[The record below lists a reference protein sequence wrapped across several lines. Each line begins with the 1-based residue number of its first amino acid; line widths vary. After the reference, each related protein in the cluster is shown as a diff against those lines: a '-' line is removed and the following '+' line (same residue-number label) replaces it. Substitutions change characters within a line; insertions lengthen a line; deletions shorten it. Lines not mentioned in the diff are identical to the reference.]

1 MTEEL
6 KPCPFCGGDPS
17 VSTYETESLWSH
29 NQVTYTKVGCDD
41 CDVGFDSEEGM
52 TPAPDAWNARANQP
66 PAQDGLVDALQELL
80 KIGVPRMW
88 KCERGDYCVSIMQKE
103 YFGATLSEAADAAL
117 ASLGD
122 KS

>member
-1 MTEEL
+1 MTEEVTQADRML
-6 KPCPFCGGDPS
+6 AEQWRFIECMHCSQYEGDF
-17 VSTYETESLWSH
+17 VNDLAA
-29 NQVTYTKVGCDD
+29 D
-41 CDVGFDSEEGM
+41 F
-52 TPAPDAWNARANQP
+52 ARHRIANQP
-66 PAQDGLVDALQELL
+66 PAQDGLVEALQELL

-122 KS
+122 KP